1 MEEKQSLS
9 VHQDFASA
17 EPPLLGSF
25 PWKSLSL
32 SLSLSLRGRGR
43 VEILNCFQ
51 LKPTSDRL

>member
-1 MEEKQSLS
+1 MEEKQSLH

-17 EPPLLGSF
+17 EPPLLGPF
-25 PWKSLSL
+25 PWQ